1 MIVQLHRWGA
11 ILTCLYT
18 LQSLLCVA
26 SRILH
31 ITRKYY
37 KYCIHA
43 ASYSVQERH
52 GPELRCDVRT
62 ASILFALQR
71 TPRIILANVSR
82 KTICG
87 KIAVVIDIRC
97 RNICSI
103 WKIKLAPYSWVVSTC
118 SAFVLNET
126 NVGENAL
133 ISGRD
138 IDETTKDACERA
150 GVEMTLRDNRV

>member
-1 MIVQLHRWGA
+1 M
-11 ILTCLYT
+11 
-18 LQSLLCVA
+18 
-26 SRILH
+26 
-31 ITRKYY
+31 
-37 KYCIHA
+37 
-43 ASYSVQERH
+43 
-52 GPELRCDVRT
+52 
-62 ASILFALQR
+62 FALQR